1 MKHRWP
7 TALVQLRETGYLEIP
22 QGRFGMTRIVEIL
35 MYTLKPGSG
44 LDFHRIMQEAS
55 VPLHLKAGMDVVSY
69 GGSLHDGDSYHLIRS
84 YESESHRLASQ
95 DIFYASTAWRHG
107 PRADIISRIEV
118 STMTVMALTQD
129 AIDAIRASRKSI

>member
-1 MKHRWP
+1 
-7 TALVQLRETGYLEIP
+7 
-22 QGRFGMTRIVEIL
+22 MTRIVEIL

-44 LDFHRIMQEAS
+44 LDFHRIMQEVS

-69 GGSLHDGDSYHLIRS
+69 GGSLHDDDSYHLIRA

-95 DIFYASTAWRHG
+95 DLFYASTAWKQG

-118 STMTVMALTQD
+118 STMTVMRLAQD
-129 AIDAIRASRKSI
+129 AVDAIRASHKYI